1 MKIVD
6 YIPKLLVLM
15 FFATIAFLFG
25 IFVGVSLGDLN
36 ATIDFCSDGTSSRYI
51 SDNIARKNSCW

>member
-1 MKIVD
+1 MKIFD
-6 YIPKLLVLM
+6 HMPKLLVLL

-25 IFVGVSLGDLN
+25 IFVGVGLGDLN

-51 SDNIARKNSCW
+51 SDDIARDNSCQ